1 MKVNNETSI
10 SNGNVNASRE
20 SVNNSVS
27 KYKMLGNSKRIFWN
41 SKRSY
46 RSI

>member
-1 MKVNNETSI
+1 MKGNEMSI

-20 SVNNSVS
+20 TVNTNVS
-27 KYKMLGNSKRIFWN
+27 KLKMLGNSKRVTWN
-41 SKRSY
+41 AKRSF